1 MHRGRDAGRRRA
13 DPPHAARGPGD
24 GDPPARRRRLRRGAR
39 RGRPAR
45 GADPDAPMR
54 ISVRGA
60 AQVLLP
66 PEPGLPYVRRPADM
80 RLEPGSVTV
89 EDGVIVALDDDPA

>member
-1 MHRGRDAGRRRA
+1 
-13 DPPHAARGPGD
+13 
-24 GDPPARRRRLRRGAR
+24 
-39 RGRPAR
+39 
-45 GADPDAPMR
+45 MR

-66 PEPGLPYVRRPADM
+66 PEDGLPYVRHAADM

-89 EDGVIVALDDDPA
+89 EHGRIVALDDDPNADLVIDAAGGAIVPGFVDCHTHLPFAGWRANEY